1 MNTRANAAVEYDEEM
16 SAIISPRQ
24 ERKKTRRVKQKE
36 GTQAVHK
43 EKFIEGEVAVPSKG
57 IEFSPRGENQKRLLR
72 YLREGRQQVFSTGV
86 VGSGK
91 SVVSV
96 YHAAT
101 LLKQKKIDKIFLLRP
116 NVSCGKSH
124 GAVPGD
130 LHQKLMI
137 LFGQTI
143 AHFEKFLGVGYT
155 KYCIDKKIIELA
167 SIEYLRGYSFEN
179 CIVIVEE
186 SQGLTEDQFEMVMTR
201 AGSNSQ
207 IVYTGD
213 ARQAHVSEQSGL
225 KKTIK
230 MLEDALRFQPDYLS
244 QDDLTQLYNNIGVV
258 EFGFDDIQRSPVV
271 KALAKLY
278 YYK

>member
-1 MNTRANAAVEYDEEM
+1 MNTNSVIYDEEM
-16 SAIISPRQ
+16 QDLISPRQ
-24 ERKKTRRVKQKE
+24 TRKKTRQVKKQA

-43 EKFIEGEVAVPSKG
+43 DKFMENEIATPAKG
-57 IEFSPRGENQKRLLR
+57 IEFNPRGENQKRLLR
-72 YLREGRQQVFSTGV
+72 YLREGRQLVFSTGV

-91 SVVSV
+91 SMVAV
-96 YHAAT
+96 YHAANM
-101 LLKQKKIDKIFLLRP
+101 LKQRHIEKIFLLRP

-130 LHQKLMI
+130 LHAKLLI
-137 LFGQTI
+137 LFGQTL
-143 AHFEKFLGVGYT
+143 AHFEKFLGTGYT
-155 KYCIDKKIIELA
+155 KYCLEKKVIELA

-179 CIVIVEE
+179 CAVIIEE

-201 AGSNSQ
+201 TGQNSQ
-207 IVYTGD
+207 LIFTGD

-225 KKTIK
+225 KNTLA
-230 MLEDALRFQPDYLS
+230 MLEKALQEQPPYLDRS
-244 QDDLTQLYNNIGVV
+244 DLTELYNNIGVV
-258 EFGFDDIQRSPVV
+258 EFTFDDIQRSDVV